1 MTFLRYEPE
10 DKPDVRAGDEGKLR
24 ILYRNLLLGRQEEV
38 EADLLVLS
46 TGMEPPADKSIAS
59 LLKLP
64 LNSDGFLL
72 EAHVKLRPLDFPT
85 DGIYLCGAAH
95 APKTISE
102 SISQAAG
109 AAARAVTLL
118 SKEQIQSS
126 GPPVQVNERICS
138 GCGICV
144 DVCPYEA
151 RVINEDSGKAEII
164 EVLCQG
170 CGACATA
177 CPNGATLQTGFTKS
191 QVYQMLEEVV

>member
-1 MTFLRYEPE
+1 
-10 DKPDVRAGDEGKLR
+10 
-24 ILYRNLLLGRQEEV
+24 
-38 EADLLVLS
+38 
-46 TGMEPPADKSIAS
+46 MEPPADKSIAS